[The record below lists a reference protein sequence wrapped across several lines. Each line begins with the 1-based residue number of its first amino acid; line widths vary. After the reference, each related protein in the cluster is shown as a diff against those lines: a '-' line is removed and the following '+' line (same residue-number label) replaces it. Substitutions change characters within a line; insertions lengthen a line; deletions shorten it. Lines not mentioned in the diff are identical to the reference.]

1 MSAKHTERFSI
12 TGRMRHL
19 VNAKTLKQPLIL
31 ANKSASPWRVLHRRW
46 LIILT
51 TIPLFAVFAAFGIA
65 PQTVPAPVKT
75 ALVEETLSLPD
86 IASGTS
92 TSLDTSDT
100 YWQSDFIRKDDTL
113 SSLLNRMNIHDAEAI
128 SFLRTSRE
136 ANPLVA
142 QLRPGQPIQVQLSQ
156 DGLLQKLVY
165 FPTNSNRFVI
175 ERQAS
180 GFSATASSAS
190 VQTLS
195 VLKSARIENSL
206 FGATDAANIPDQIA
220 MQMVEIFSSDI
231 DFHSDLRRG
240 DHFTIVYESNLHEG
254 SELSTGKILAA
265 EFFNNGKTFRA
276 ILYRA
281 ADGTS
286 GYYTPEGKSLHK
298 SFLRSP
304 LEFSRISSGFSLGRF
319 HPILQKMRAHKGV
332 DYAAPIGT
340 RVKAS
345 GDAVVE
351 FVGVKNGYGNVVVLR
366 HANGI
371 NTVYGHLSH
380 FASGLRKGIR
390 VAQGEVI
397 AFVGMTGLATGPHLH
412 YEFLLHG
419 EHRDPLKVALPAA
432 TPLLPH
438 YQADFFTKCADL
450 QAMLTLADPQRIA
463 ARVTE

>member
-12 TGRMRHL
+12 TGFSSVLSSAKRL
-19 VNAKTLKQPLIL
+19 KNAVIL
-31 ANKSASPWRVLHRRW
+31 ANKSASSWRVLHLRW
-46 LIILT
+46 LLVLT
-51 TIPLFAVFAAFGIA
+51 TVPLFAAYAAFGIA
-65 PQTVPAPVKT
+65 PQTLPITVKT
-75 ALVEETLSLPD
+75 ELVEETLNISD
-86 IASGTS
+86 IETS
-92 TSLDTSDT
+92 TSFKAETPEA

-113 SSLLNRMNIHDAEAI
+113 SSVLNRMNIHDAEAI

-156 DGLLQKLVY
+156 DGQLQKLIY
-165 FPTNSNRFVI
+165 FPTNNNRFVI
-175 ERQAS
+175 EREAS
-180 GFSATASSAS
+180 GFSASTNSAG

-206 FGATDAANIPDQIA
+206 FGATDTARIPDQIA

-231 DFHSDLRRG
+231 DFHTDLRRG
-240 DHFTIVYESNLHEG
+240 DHFTIVYESNLYDG
-254 SELSTGKILAA
+254 AELSAGKILAA
-265 EFFNNGKTFRA
+265 EFFNNGKTYRA
-276 ILYRA
+276 ILYRS
-281 ADGTS
+281 ADGTV

-351 FVGVKNGYGNVVVLR
+351 FVGTKNGYGNVVVLR

-380 FASGLRKGIR
+380 FASGLRKGMR

-397 AFVGMTGLATGPHLH
+397 AYVGMTGLATGPHLH

-432 TPLLPH
+432 TPLAPQF
-438 YQADFFTKCADL
+438 QADFFAKSADL
-450 QAMLTLADPQRIA
+450 QGMLALAGTQHLA
-463 ARVTE
+463 GRVAE